1 MTGSAVTAI
10 STTAIGAKEYWA
22 KWTASNYTVT
32 LNTNSGTI
40 NAGNVTSY
48 TYGTGATLP
57 TEVTRTGYDF
67 AGWYDNIGLNGEA
80 VTTISTT
87 ATGNKEYWAKWT
99 AIEYTITWLNWD
111 GSPLKDPT
119 IETTIEYGGM
129 PGYSTANYGKP
140 TRESSDGKTYE
151 WDGWTTGAYG
161 AGTFYRIIDNLPV
174 ATVDATYYAHF
185 RITAIDVASNSDISI
200 DEDAEVTT
208 TTVRVNGRLAV
219 SSTLTTDDLILEAT
233 PSSSGTISGIE
244 NIDVSSNAYFDYE
257 FNVDPWHWSAF
268 GVPFVIDLDEAAPLK
283 EKETPLELGTDYD
296 IIYYNTIKR
305 AQQGPGSHCW
315 EYVDHQAEYK
325 LIPGVQ
331 YMIAFNKPKGHVNTI
346 RFTKATTASINYDG
360 DLNLVITGEAA
371 GNNNWNGIA
380 NPKMYH
386 ALLDA
391 GVTECQVHDGGE
403 IGKDGYYT
411 YDMSG
416 KKFFVGKSAFVQV
429 PSGKSS
435 VVINEATTQEA
446 IQQLHAPRRAKLTAS
461 QGTRYDVQIAPS
473 EEEVADR
480 LLVLTD
486 EDKADEY
493 VIVSDLAKA
502 GVSPVRAQMWVDRY
516 GEKLCKNTTSFINN
530 KADYPI
536 VISTPKAGEYDIFI
550 NDQPDDETML
560 YLTYDGEAIWNLSY
574 GGYIANLEKGTNTH
588 YGLRIVAKSPAV
600 ATGIDEAVVDA
611 KGEIR
616 KVLVNDQVFII
627 RGEKVYTIDGQMV
640 K

>member
-1 MTGSAVTAI
+1 MEPVTA
-10 STTAIGAKEYWA
+10 AKEYTA
-22 KWTASNYTVT
+22 KFTQHYREYNIT
-32 LNTNSGTI
+32 LHVNGGTI
-40 NAGNVTSY
+40 NSGNVEKY

-57 TEVTRTGYDF
+57 TDVTQEGYTFD
-67 AGWYDNIGLNGEA
+67 GWYDNSGLNGEA

-87 ATGNKEYWAKWT
+87 ATANKEYWAKWT
-99 AIEYTITWLNWD
+99 MSEYHITWLNWD
-111 GSPLKDPT
+111 GSQLKEPS
-119 IETTIEYGGM
+119 IITTIQHGGT
-129 PGYSTANYGKP
+129 PGYSTVNNGKP
-140 TRESSDGKTYE
+140 TREASDCKTYE
-151 WDGWTTGAYG
+151 WDGWTTEVNG
-161 AGTFYRIIDNLPV
+161 AGSFYSIDNLP
-174 ATVDATYYAHF
+174 DATGDAIYYAHF
-185 RITAIDVASNSDISI
+185 RITAIDVVSNNNIVI
-200 DEDAEVTT
+200 DDSYTVTST
-208 TTVRVNGRLAV
+208 RVRVEGRLRVNSGA
-219 SSTLTTDDLILEAT
+219 TLTTEDLILEAT
-233 PSSSGTISGIE
+233 PTSSGTISGIE
-244 NIDVSSNAYFDYE
+244 NITVSSKAYFDYE

-283 EKETPLELGTDYD
+283 EKETPLALGTDYD

-305 AQQGPGSHCW
+305 AEQGPGSHCW
-315 EYVDHQAEYK
+315 EYVDHQEEHK

-331 YMIAFNKPKGHVNTI
+331 YMIAFNKPKGHVYTV
-346 RFTKATTASINYDG
+346 RFTKATNASINYDG
-360 DLNLVITGEAA
+360 NLDLVITGEAA

-429 PSGKSS
+429 PSEQSS
-435 VVINEATTQEA
+435 VVINEATTQDA
-446 IQQLHAPRRAKLTAS
+446 IQQIHAPRRAKLTTS

-588 YGLRIVAKSPAV
+588 YGLRIVRTPKIT
-600 ATGIDEAVVDA
+600 TGIEETSILNGDA
-611 KGEIR
+611 IR
-616 KVLVNDQVFII
+616 KVIVDDKVLII
-627 RGEKVYTIDGQMV
+627 RANQIYSIDGRLV